1 MKMDLAIRN
10 GFLFDGAG
18 NPARKTDIGIHDGRI
33 ARIGRIAETEAE
45 RTVDAAGLAVCPG
58 FIDMHN
64 HVDNG
69 VLAYPSVD
77 SYIMQGV
84 TTSVTGNCGASMAP
98 LDDATIDLSRR
109 YLAPF
114 VPPSDRIDWR
124 WRIADV
130 DSPGLAFWWN
140 RRAYPQPPDLARDDG
155 QPPDSAALLAPL
167 EEELET
173 EADPE
178 EGFAQT
184 DHLGHEGEI
193 EILAALRHRPG
204 QRVLVLAEAGRV
216 DVRPASEHE
225 SAESPRVGGGGG
237 QGDAILIQVAG

>member
-124 WRIADV
+124 WRTTAEYMEAIADN
-130 DSPGLAFWWN
+130 GTAQNLAF
-140 RRAYPQPPDLARDDG
+140 
-155 QPPDSAALLAPL
+155 
-167 EEELET
+167 
-173 EADPE
+173 
-178 EGFAQT
+178 F
-184 DHLGHEGEI
+184 
-193 EILAALRHRPG
+193 
-204 QRVLVLAEAGRV
+204 VGRG
-216 DVRPASEHE
+216 RSG
-225 SAESPRVGGGGG
+225 SR
-237 QGDAILIQVAG
+237 